1 MTKVGRKPSQVCGQ
15 PCFFWGIR
23 YADDFYL
30 PLSARRRLTFFCFAK
45 KKVSKEK
52 ATRRRK
58 NSRANC
64 HHPGAAHTLR
74 SKEGGL
80 FPGWRQLARLAPTGM
95 GAPVRFW
102 RL

>member
-1 MTKVGRKPSQVCGQ
+1 MNNKGWPQAVTGLRPTLFCLLYPLRG
-15 PCFFWGIR
+15 F
-23 YADDFYL
+23 FYL

-64 HHPGAAHTLR
+64 CHPGAAHPLR
-74 SKEGGL
+74 
-80 FPGWRQLARLAPTGM
+80 
-95 GAPVRFW
+95 
-102 RL
+102 